1 MALRGE
7 EYFFTYALTSDEG
20 KVLACSTKEQPS
32 SVLSGYSLIHPKVEK
47 VLSTMKAGEEKDFI
61 LEVSEAY
68 GPYKPNKIKTIKRS
82 KLTGNNLQINA
93 IVKVKRWWGEY
104 LEGKVLSISNDS
116 VCLDFNHKYA
126 GMRLHYHIHLLQVK
140 DISVPFACGLKP
152 GRDE

>member
-7 EYFFTYALTSDEG
+7 EYIFTYVLSNDAG
-20 KVLACSTKEQPS
+20 KVLAYSTKDQPS

-47 VLSTMKAGEEKDFI
+47 ALSTMKVEEEKDFI

-68 GPYKPNKIKTIKRS
+68 GPYKPSRIKTIKRS
-82 KLTGNNLQINA
+82 KLTDENLQIKS

-104 LEGKVLSISNDS
+104 LEGRVLSISNDS

-140 DISVPFACGLKP
+140 DTSVPFACGLKP